1 MEECL
6 LCSGKLSD
14 FLCIYPSIPKADSVA
29 TVFRASG
36 HPAGLG
42 FVLFTRVLLTE
53 ENRRVRVAL

>member
-14 FLCIYPSIPKADSVA
+14 FPCVHPSIPKAVSVA

-42 FVLFTRVLLTE
+42 FVLFTRVFS
-53 ENRRVRVAL
+53 

>member
-14 FLCIYPSIPKADSVA
+14 FPYVHPSIPKAVSVA

-42 FVLFTRVLLTE
+42 FVLFTRVFS
-53 ENRRVRVAL
+53 